1 MYTASDN
8 PYTVKCDLMVSRF
21 AFEFELYR
29 YSGGAGLQQPQLP
42 AAAPPLASFSPRIP
56 RNHSTQL
63 AIHRTGAPGAT
74 GAATGIAALAAPVPT
89 AADAMAE
96 EEEEE
101 RRRLDAFVR
110 QAGVEFCERG
120 AAVAFENMRR
130 ALANVGL
137 RLELQF
143 RITQQPAAAAAPAPG
158 PVGLLL
164 GPP

>member
-1 MYTASDN
+1 
-8 PYTVKCDLMVSRF
+8 
-21 AFEFELYR
+21 
-29 YSGGAGLQQPQLP
+29 
-42 AAAPPLASFSPRIP
+42 
-56 RNHSTQL
+56 
-63 AIHRTGAPGAT
+63 
-74 GAATGIAALAAPVPT
+74 
-89 AADAMAE
+89 MAE

-120 AAVAFENMRR
+120 AGGDGGDGRAVSFENMRR